1 MARIKA
7 NSYHL
12 NEVQIK
18 PGVDIE
24 TIYNQYLSITHR
36 ELKKFK
42 AISERMDDPM
52 PEDDI
57 KAIVAMVKASKE
69 LSTDMRAAQKE
80 KENLSDREKAA
91 LIAAFI
97 EESPQLKG
105 LIEEYREE

>member
-1 MARIKA
+1 MPRIKA
-7 NSYHL
+7 NNYHL
-12 NEVQIK
+12 NEIQIK
-18 PGVDIE
+18 QGVDIE
-24 TIYNQYLSITHR
+24 TIYNQYLSITHK

-42 AISERMDDPM
+42 EISDRMNDPM

-69 LSTDMRAAQKE
+69 LSSDMRAAQKD
-80 KENLSDREKAA
+80 KESLTDREKAA

-105 LIEEYREE
+105 LIEEYKED